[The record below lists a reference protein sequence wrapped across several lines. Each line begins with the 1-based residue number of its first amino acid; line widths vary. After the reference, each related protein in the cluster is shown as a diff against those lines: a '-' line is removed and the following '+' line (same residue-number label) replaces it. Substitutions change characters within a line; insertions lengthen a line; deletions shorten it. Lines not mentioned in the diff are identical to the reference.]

1 MGVEWAPGL
10 AQPLVHGER
19 SEDTRPA
26 EIVCSSSQFLWFK
39 NRNCLALFSKSLPKE
54 DVLLQVVILGL
65 LPVTLN
71 NFAVLHVLIEQVLL
85 IPVSISFDFLLL
97 TSASSMTEAVRQMT
111 YGVASCLD
119 RTLIHRVK
127 CLKALSWAD
136 QCPFSLESS

>member
-1 MGVEWAPGL
+1 M
-10 AQPLVHGER
+10 
-19 SEDTRPA
+19 
-26 EIVCSSSQFLWFK
+26 
-39 NRNCLALFSKSLPKE
+39 
-54 DVLLQVVILGL
+54 LQVVILGL